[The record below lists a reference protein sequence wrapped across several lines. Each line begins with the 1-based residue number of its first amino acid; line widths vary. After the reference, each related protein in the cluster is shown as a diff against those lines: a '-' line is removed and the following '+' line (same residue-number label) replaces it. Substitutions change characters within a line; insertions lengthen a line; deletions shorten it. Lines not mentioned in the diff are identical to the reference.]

1 MIKTLNQPSV
11 IRDGMAGDYITPK
24 LEPEVRR
31 ANGRFYAALCNR
43 AVHEAAWIDG
53 DMTTQ
58 GGIYIAL
65 KLAQQAYKA
74 HGLPYERGVSN
85 MHRYDPR
92 RFTWFCED
100 AGDAANCLKV
110 RDDKTGRIVV
120 WPHF

>member
-1 MIKTLNQPSV
+1 MIENH
-11 IRDGMAGDYITPK
+11 ITPK
-24 LEPEVRR
+24 PEPEVRR
-31 ANGRFYAALCNR
+31 ANGRRYAALCNK
-43 AVHEAAWIDG
+43 AVHAAPWVKG
-53 DMTTQ
+53 DRTIQ

-65 KLAQQAYKA
+65 ELAQKAYEA
-74 HGLPYERGVSN
+74 HGLPYEKGLSN

-92 RFTWFCED
+92 RFTWFCDD